1 MPTAPSSTSA
11 PEIPSPTPIEL
22 ATPSP
27 AVTPAPTPGATSP
40 GATPFEGCI
49 NGWISPDPAAD
60 EYTDGLEILSGYMGV
75 TGPWAVDE
83 MRYFVG
89 PDSPGVIEPFF
100 ENVERWYI
108 RGSLESD
115 PGFRGRFLLEKRTDQ
130 ILGVSAVAAYE
141 STGYQSPDWTG
152 FIGEGPPTTYLD
164 LPGQWSGIPFDFV
177 TGENDGGMP
186 GLPPEVVDCLAGT

>member
-1 MPTAPSSTSA
+1 M
-11 PEIPSPTPIEL
+11 E
-22 ATPSP
+22 
-27 AVTPAPTPGATSP
+27 
-40 GATPFEGCI
+40 
-49 NGWISPDPAAD
+49 
-60 EYTDGLEILSGYMGV
+60 GLEILSGYLGV
-75 TGPWAVDE
+75 TGPWDVDE
-83 MRYFVG
+83 IRYFVG

-100 ENVERWYI
+100 ENVERWYV

-115 PGFRGRFLLEKRTDQ
+115 PGFRGRFLLEKRSDQ
-130 ILGVSAVAAYE
+130 VLGVSAVAAYE
-141 STGYQSPDWTG
+141 STGYKSPDWTG